1 MITIIYLTLQKNREK
16 PKNLL
21 MKKDE
26 IARQKLF
33 DGNEEKCL
41 QEVFEIKNQKIKLI
55 DLYNSPLTALKN
67 EIDNTRFDL
76 IVKESQFNLVNSFTE
91 KYISEDGLEINYL
104 KNNDMIFLFSYGE
117 YQPGRYMLFLEGV
130 WHYNL
135 S

>member
-1 MITIIYLTLQKNREK
+1 
-16 PKNLL
+16 

>member
-1 MITIIYLTLQKNREK
+1 MKN
-16 PKNLL
+16 PKFT

-41 QEVFEIKNQKIKLI
+41 KEDFEIKNQKIKLI

-67 EIDNTRFDL
+67 EIDNTRFDI
-76 IVKESQFNLVNSFTE
+76 IVKESQFNLIKSFTE
-91 KYISEDGLEINYL
+91 KYISADGLEIYYL

-130 WHYNL
+130 WHYSL